1 MAVKTLVAWSLSV
14 FLGATAF
21 GLAWLTTTTQV
32 PLWGLLVLTF
42 VPTTD
47 LISFVRQRLGQ
58 TKSHS
63 ETSDS

>member
-14 FLGATAF
+14 VLGAAAF
-21 GLAWLTTTTQV
+21 GLSWLTATTEV

-58 TKSHS
+58 TNRQSS
-63 ETSDS
+63 NSQS